1 MGLPIIAGIGSQKGK
16 AGNLTYPITTITGT
30 ATNNSSSFNLTA
42 PWRIGENELYA
53 TDTDG
58 EPLTYNL
65 SITFDNTALVSNAT
79 LFENAD
85 FYAFNIAICSRA
97 NTQIN
102 RPYGGVASREFSP
115 APQLIAVLT
124 TGLPKTLFLQAGGTF
139 TVNIPFAPSGSADN
153 WVLEGGAKL
162 PDINTCGLGFLEN
175 DNEPLFL
182 QFTAN
187 LTNDLGIISQS
198 QQTIFARRGRI
209 QRRQPE
215 TDVININSFTTTT
228 TGYGVDIF
236 NLQLVPEN
244 ERLVSVANAGN
255 SFAFPEVDIDGNIG
269 IAEYYDDTDPSVKI
283 NGNFVINYD
292 ATGVNAGNFPE
303 LLNVRIVVNTFEE
316 GTGLYDLGGAEL
328 LTPFNNQVIQL
339 TGLPKEIFLA
349 PESSINL
356 QQSYGIEE
364 GFAFRWIFDTG
375 NTFVLTIQFENN
387 DGLYVSSNPVQ
398 ITVASN
404 SVSQTVF
411 G

>member
-1 MGLPIIAGIGSQKGK
+1 MGLPIIAGIGSQKSK
-16 AGNLTYPITTITGT
+16 AGNLKFPITTITGT
-30 ATNNSSSFNLTA
+30 ATNNLSSFTLTA
-42 PWRIGENELYA
+42 PWRIGENELYE
-53 TDTDG
+53 TDTNS
-58 EPLTYNL
+58 EPLQYNL
-65 SITFDNTALVSNAT
+65 SITFDNTTLVSNAT

-85 FYAFNIAICSRA
+85 FYAFNISISSRA
-97 NTQIN
+97 NTELG
-102 RPYGGVASREFSP
+102 RPYGGVARRNRTP
-115 APQLIAVLT
+115 QPQLIAVLT

-153 WVLEGGAKL
+153 WVLEGGQKL
-162 PDINTCGLGFLEN
+162 LDINNYGLGFLQN
-175 DNEPLFL
+175 DNEPLFMEI
-182 QFTAN
+182 TAN

-215 TDVININSFTTTT
+215 TDTININSFTTTT
-228 TGYGVDIF
+228 TGYGVDIE
-236 NLQLVPEN
+236 NLQIIPSS

-255 SFAFPEVDIDGNIG
+255 SFTFPEVNIDGNIG
-269 IAEYYDDTDPSVKI
+269 IAEYYDDENPAVKI

-292 ATGVNAGNFPE
+292 ATGVNGENFPE
-303 LLNVRIVVNTFEE
+303 ELNIRIVVSTFEE

-328 LTPFNNQVIQL
+328 LTPSFNQVIQL
-339 TGLPKEIFLA
+339 NGLPKEIFLA
-349 PESSINL
+349 NEPSINL
-356 QQSYGIEE
+356 QQSYGIEQ
-364 GFAFRWIFDTG
+364 GFAFRWLFG
-375 NTFVLTIQFENN
+375 SANTFILTIEFENN